1 MSQAQMNFKLADD
14 GTLSLAG
21 SLTRSAIP
29 AQWDSLNQLLKEKSV
44 KQVDVAKVKLIDTA
58 GVAVLLEVIKHN
70 RDAVPLPCDGASDQ
84 LRQIVSVSGVDHLL
98 SLS

>member
-1 MSQAQMNFKLADD
+1 MSQAQMNFQLAND

-29 AQWDSLNQLLKEKSV
+29 AQWNALSQLLDEKTV
-44 KQVDVAKVKLIDTA
+44 KQVDVAEVTLIDTA
-58 GVAVLLEVIKHN
+58 GVAILLEVIKHN
-70 RDAVPLPCDGASDQ
+70 RDAVPLQCKGISEQ
-84 LRQIVSVSGVDHLL
+84 LRQIVTVSGVDHLL